1 MSKRVFLIVL
11 DSYGIGELP
20 DAYKWNDR
28 GSNTLGAI
36 RDLPEFDCPNLKA
49 LGLFNIEGV
58 GGGVSEP
65 KGSFARMAEVSAGKD
80 TTTGHWEMA
89 GLISENPF
97 PTYPDGFPE
106 DVVIKLENAWGR
118 GTLCNKPYSGTEVI
132 KDFGKEH
139 VETGKLI
146 IYTSADSVLQIAAHE
161 DVVPIDELYH
171 YCEQAREI
179 LKGEHG
185 VGRVIARPFEGEWPY
200 RRTTRRHDF
209 SLEPSRTMLDVL
221 KEKGLDVISVGKIYD
236 IFAGKGLTE
245 SNRTVSN
252 ADGMDKTMIIAE
264 RDFEGLCFI
273 NLVEFD
279 MTYGHRNDA
288 PGYARA
294 STEFDM
300 QLGLLLPLLRD
311 DDILFIT
318 ADHGCDPSTP
328 STDHSREYVPMI
340 AYGKRIKEGVDLGTL
355 RTFAD
360 LSASILEYFGEEP
373 VCKESCSFLD
383 KIFE

>member
-1 MSKRVFLIVL
+1 MGKRVFIIVL

-20 DAYKWNDR
+20 DAYKWGDE

-36 RDLPEFDCPNLKA
+36 RDLPEFDCPNLKS
-49 LGLFNIEGV
+49 LGLFNIESV
-58 GGGVSEP
+58 GGGVEKP
-65 KGSFARMAEVSAGKD
+65 KGSFARMAEISAGKD

-89 GLISENPF
+89 GLISRQPF

-106 DVVIKLENAWGR
+106 DVVKKLEEAWGR

-132 KDFGKEH
+132 KDYGKEH

-161 DVVPIDELYH
+161 DVVPVDELYR
-171 YCEQAREI
+171 YCEQARKI
-179 LKGEHG
+179 LVGEHG

-200 RRTTRRHDF
+200 ARTPRRHDF

-252 ADGMDKTMIIAE
+252 ADGMDKTFIIAQK
-264 RDFEGLCFI
+264 DFEGLCFV

-279 MTYGHRNDA
+279 MTYGHRNDVK
-288 PGYARA
+288 GYARA

-300 QLGLLLPLLRD
+300 QLGLLLPLLRED
-311 DDILFIT
+311 DLLFIT

-340 AYGKRIKEGVDLGTL
+340 AYGKKIKEGVDLGTL
-355 RTFAD
+355 DTFAD
-360 LSASILEYFGEEP
+360 LSATVLEYFGEPPLCE
-373 VCKESCSFLD
+373 ESESFLW
-383 KIFE
+383 KILK